1 MVHIVLNAKTNRH
14 RGDRPKK
21 FVNCRQKL
29 QTCKKEIMFSTQKKC
44 WKELQVKKRSKEFML
59 YAKKGCWEELHV
71 QKKEIVCPAPK
82 QCICE
87 NCPCTRHTHIE
98 PPVLYPP
105 LDRAK
110 RVHYVSV
117 KVKLRQRWQILTTFI
132 RNHGPDQPTRHQ
144 PCQILCVF
152 IFSAS
157 QCWQWA
163 SGPLVGS

>member
-29 QTCKKEIMFSTQKKC
+29 QTCKKEIMFSTQKKVL
-44 WKELQVKKRSKEFML
+44 EGIAGEKKVQGIYVQRT
-59 YAKKGCWEELHV
+59 KKVVGG
-71 QKKEIVCPAPK
+71 KKEIVCPAPK
-82 QCICE
+82 QWICK